1 MEKKMKLKMKTK
13 LLLVNLLLLVTEYL
27 TVDAANIP
35 VPEGKSVEDIFN
47 TLSTFRS
54 KILNLISNGFTAP
67 KKVNHNHLQ
76 ESHHPVLLPSPP
88 PQPPIH
94 HGISQSFYVTSPP
107 DLGHDPH
114 PYFDI
119 HGLFPKTHP
128 FRVNDINIP
137 SEIQFEEKP
146 AAEAITSNLHAKFP
160 KAVSD
165 NLAGTDIDIFN
176 KEAEE
181 SLHTGPLS
189 FVDSERVNAGVEV
202 ASVVDEDTIKNIP
215 VDLWRED
222 IDGIKSN
229 CKKESKNKNSK

>member
-1 MEKKMKLKMKTK
+1 MKTR
-13 LLLVNLLLLVTEYL
+13 LLLVNLLLIVTEHL
-27 TVDAANIP
+27 TAEAANIP
-35 VPEGKSVEDIFN
+35 VPEGKSVDDIFK

-54 KILNLISNGFTAP
+54 NILNLISNGFTAP
-67 KKVNHNHLQ
+67 KKAHH
-76 ESHHPVLLPSPP
+76 HHHHAPHPVLRPSPP

-94 HGISQSFYVTSPP
+94 HGIPQAFYVTSPP

-114 PYFDI
+114 PYFDT
-119 HGLFPKTHP
+119 HGPMPYPKPQP
-128 FRVNDINIP
+128 FHINDINIG
-137 SEIQFEEKP
+137 SEIQFEERP
-146 AAEAITSNLHAKFP
+146 AAPTIKNNLDTNFP
-160 KAVSD
+160 TAVSD
-165 NLAGTDIDIFN
+165 NLEVNDIDIFN

-215 VDLWRED
+215 DDLWRED

-229 CKKESKNKNSK
+229 CKKDSKNKSSKTKI